1 MLALIAMLAALLQQG
16 PPMGTIEGIVVR
28 SGTTVPIAGVEI
40 RAIPYNDSPLETITD
55 GAGRFVLHDV
65 PAGLVSIEARADGY
79 LFPARLPA
87 EAMIRAAGETEYRT
101 AEGYVVANPVLRF
114 GVTLAAGESLK
125 LAASP
130 AIRASMITGR
140 VVDGDG
146 HGIPG
151 ASVALITAITDA
163 AGRGRLLME
172 MGRAITD
179 ERGEYHR
186 DMLSPGDYYV
196 KATIDRPDAATL
208 TVYYPATADSR
219 AAASVVLSEGAEAT
233 ANISIPAA
241 LEANTFKISG
251 RVLPLP
257 ASARTSVELLL
268 RTQGPPPA
276 AAANATM
283 DAKTG
288 RFELRN
294 VPPGIYD
301 LFASAAVGD
310 KQHLA
315 KVPVEIRDLDVE
327 NLEIVLQPGARVSGR
342 LLLEA
347 DSNSLALTQPITRI
361 VRISLNRKDGLFG
374 NILRP
379 VFEDDGGTFAFPDVP
394 PGNYDIRVRFGDGSG
409 AAGADLYVADIRA
422 GGRSVFDSGFEVG
435 IDPTDAL
442 EIIIGTNGGTI
453 AGAVTSLSKQP
464 ATVILAPELW
474 RARNTSLFRAAAATT
489 DGQFELRGLTPG
501 TYKIFAVPSGTP
513 LSARSEVLS
522 QYEARAVTVV
532 VQKGVALTGIQVPLL
547 SSGQ

>member
-1 MLALIAMLAALLQQG
+1 MLALIALFAALLQQG
-16 PPMGTIEGIVVR
+16 SQTGTIEGVVVR
-28 SGTTVPIAGVEI
+28 SGTTVPVAGIEI
-40 RAIPYNDSPLETITD
+40 RAILDNDSPLETVTD
-55 GAGRFVLHDV
+55 GAGRFVLRDV

-114 GVTLAAGESLK
+114 VVTLAAGESLK
-125 LAASP
+125 LVASP

-146 HGIPG
+146 RGIPG
-151 ASVALITAITDA
+151 ASVALIAAITDA
-163 AGRGRLLME
+163 ASRGRLLME

-179 ERGEYHR
+179 ERGEYRR

-233 ANISIPAA
+233 ANISIPQA
-241 LEANTFKISG
+241 LEANTFEISG
-251 RVLPLP
+251 RVHPLP
-257 ASARTSVELLL
+257 ASTGTSVELLL

-276 AAANATM
+276 AAANATT

-288 RFELRN
+288 RFELRS
-294 VPPGIYD
+294 VPPGMYD

-310 KQHLA
+310 SQYLA

-327 NLEIVLQPGARVSGR
+327 NLEIVLHWRKSQRTIACRSGFEQSR
-342 LLLEA
+342 PYTTHNP
-347 DSNSLALTQPITRI
+347 NSENHSEPE
-361 VRISLNRKDGLFG
+361 DGLFG
-374 NILRP
+374 DILRP
-379 VFEDDGGTFAFPDVP
+379 VFEDDRGTFAFPDVP
-394 PGNYDIRVRFGDGSG
+394 PGNYDIRVRFDDGSG
-409 AAGADLYVADIRA
+409 AGGADLYVADIRA

-435 IDPTDAL
+435 VDPTDAM
-442 EIIIGTNGGTI
+442 EIIVGTNGGTI

-474 RARNTSLFRAAAATT
+474 RARNTSLFRAAAVTT

-532 VQKGVALTGIQVPLL
+532 VQKGVPLTGIQVPLL
-547 SSGQ
+547 SSGR